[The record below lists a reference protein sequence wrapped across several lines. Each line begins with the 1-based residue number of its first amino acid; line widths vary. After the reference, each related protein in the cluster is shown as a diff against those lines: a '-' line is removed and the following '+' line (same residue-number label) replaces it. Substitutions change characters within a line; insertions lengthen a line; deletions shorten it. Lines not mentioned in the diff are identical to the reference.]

1 MYLTGR
7 KFMTFDAPKREE
19 DGYEIEQIEVKIGY
33 WRKHPNLHGY
43 IVETFAGGEDKCQ
56 DIDLDMK
63 QIEQTMEAIKAD
75 ELPDTD
81 GFFFGKSHK
90 PGEKDADL
98 VTRYEEQKTEDLEI
112 FALAVAWL
120 TRIEPKEKCYRSV
133 VYRASW

>member
-1 MYLTGR
+1 MGLDMYLTGR

-43 IVETFAGGEDKCQ
+43 IVEQFAGGEDKCQ
-56 DIDLDMK
+56 DIDLDMQ
-63 QIEQTMEAIKAD
+63 QIQQVMEAIKNN
-75 ELPDTD
+75 ELEVTE
-81 GFFFGKSHK
+81 GFFFGKS
-90 PGEKDADL
+90 PDPEGEKEAF
-98 VTRYEEQKTEDLEI
+98 EEQLKLDLEI